1 MISLY
6 LLIQRRQS
14 LSKRVNHANN
24 MKITITTTIEIS
36 EENLPLIPVVINDNG
51 GKPETETQEEAII
64 RITEDHA
71 RRSIISLIAPSIP
84 AYFGK
89 AQAEFAQQKLEQLE
103 AKVKTTT
110 TIE

>member
-1 MISLY
+1 
-6 LLIQRRQS
+6 
-14 LSKRVNHANN
+14 

-64 RITEDHA
+64 RITEDHT
-71 RRSIISLIAPSIP
+71 RRSTISLIAPSIP

-89 AQAEFAQQKLEQLE
+89 AQAEVAQQKLEQLQG
-103 AKVKTTT
+103 AISVT
-110 TIE
+110 TIIDA